1 MPSGGFFWTARAS
14 RSYDPRMI
22 THLKFVGIPTRN
34 QDAAVAFYTDKLGFK
49 VVTDQPMGA
58 QRWIEMRVGA
68 SDTRV
73 VLFTPDGQ
81 QDRIG
86 TFFNGSFACDNVER
100 TYEELKAR
108 GVEFSAPPK
117 KEPWGTYTTF
127 KDLEGNEFVLGS
139 R

>member
-1 MPSGGFFWTARAS
+1 
-14 RSYDPRMI
+14 MI

-34 QDAAVAFYTDKLGFK
+34 QDDAVAFYTGKLGFK

-73 VLFTPDGQ
+73 VLFTPDGHQ
-81 QDRIG
+81 ERIG
-86 TFFNGSFACDNVER
+86 TFFNGAFACDNVEK
-100 TYEELKAR
+100 TYEELRAR
-108 GVEFSAPPK
+108 GVEFKSPPK
-117 KEPWGTYTTF
+117 KEPWGTYTIF
-127 KDLEGNEFVLGS
+127 VDVDGNEFVLGS

>member
-1 MPSGGFFWTARAS
+1 
-14 RSYDPRMI
+14 MI

-34 QDAAVAFYTDKLGFK
+34 QDAAVAFYTEKLGFK

-81 QDRIG
+81 QDRVG

-108 GVEFSAPPK
+108 GVQFSGPPK

-127 KDLEGNEFVLGS
+127 KDPEGNEFVLGS